1 MSDQNK
7 IMNKNLRKIFKDF
20 EINEKFIANYIPLE
34 QSYLSSFL
42 NGERDLSDD
51 EVMMMVNTFRFNIDY
66 LLGKSDVMM
75 DLFHF
80 ERIEPLSKKSGKNI
94 NQK

>member
-20 EINEKFIANYIPLE
+20 EIDEKFIANYIPLK
-34 QSYLSSFL
+34 QSDLSSFL
-42 NGERDLSDD
+42 DGERDLSDD
-51 EVMMMVNTFRFNIDY
+51 ELMMMVNTFRFNVDY

-75 DLFHF
+75 DIFHF
-80 ERIEPLSKKSGKNI
+80 ERIEPITKKSEKNH
-94 NQK
+94 